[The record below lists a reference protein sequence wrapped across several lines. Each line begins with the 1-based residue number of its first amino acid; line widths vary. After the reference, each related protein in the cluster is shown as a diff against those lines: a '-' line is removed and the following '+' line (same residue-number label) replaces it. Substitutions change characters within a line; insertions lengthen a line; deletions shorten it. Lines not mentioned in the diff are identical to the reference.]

1 MLFNKIID
9 NLKFK
14 FFFIYVV
21 VKIYKKFDLVY
32 VFRIFNV
39 KSF

>member
-21 VKIYKKFDLVY
+21 VKIKKN
-32 VFRIFNV
+32 ICI
-39 KSF
+39 